1 MKSVVVEASTVA
13 KAIETA
19 WLKAEKPEEFFTKV
33 LQEHTSGF
41 LGFGA
46 QKAKIV
52 FFFKNSQK
60 SDSLFPVVLKQKE
73 YASFFGNSHLKTP
86 QSLNLIDA
94 ELNKNVDLGGQHKK
108 KPHNNQN
115 NQQKSKQNNN
125 ASAHTKTTENQL
137 GSKPVLHK
145 TPHADKNLQSQGVKQ
160 VNIQHPKSAAGIAAD
175 KKSATEN
182 QLNKPKMQVSLQA
195 PELKKESAVQKTA
208 SIDTKSAIVQDVT
221 KVLKKIQTQKIVAN
235 VSRATHSTH
244 SKSLVQPDHVSP
256 SKSRTESEVLA
267 KSTANVS
274 RPMHKTMPK
283 QVTAKFESYEDFI
296 NSTTGIPAE
305 KTSAAAKSIVVAPKT
320 ESFASTNKSMHEVS
334 ELAKTTTEVL
344 AGAVSSK
351 EKEVF
356 LKEELVVSAPQVAP
370 VVSQVSGSSTT
381 PRVPL
386 KLKRRPLTTEN
397 PGVSGITRSS
407 EKKSSGSL
415 SGITKNDD
423 MHKEEKE

>member
-19 WLKAEKPEEFFTKV
+19 WLKADKPEEFFTKV

-60 SDSLFPVVLKQKE
+60 SDSLFPVILKQKE

-86 QSLNLIDA
+86 QSLNLIDT

-108 KPHNNQN
+108 KPHNNQSN
-115 NQQKSKQNNN
+115 KQSPKQNNN
-125 ASAHTKTTENQL
+125 TSAHGKTTENQV
-137 GSKPVLHK
+137 GNKPVLHK
-145 TPHADKNLQSQGVKQ
+145 VPHADKNLQSQGVKQ
-160 VNIQHPKSAAGIAAD
+160 INIQHPKATNGASVD
-175 KKSATEN
+175 KKVATGN
-182 QLNKPKMQVSLQA
+182 QVNKPKMQVSLQA
-195 PELKKESAVQKTA
+195 PELKKESVVQKIA
-208 SIDTKSAIVQDVT
+208 PIDTKSAIVQDVT

-235 VSRATHSTH
+235 I
-244 SKSLVQPDHVSP
+244 
-256 SKSRTESEVLA
+256 
-267 KSTANVS
+267 S
-274 RPMHKTMPK
+274 RPVHKAMPK

-305 KTSAAAKSIVVAPKT
+305 KTVAPAKTIVVAPNVSSFVKT
-320 ESFASTNKSMHEVS
+320 SEPADEAFDFAQ
-334 ELAKTTTEVL
+334 ATTEKL
-344 AGAVSSK
+344 AAKVIDT

-356 LKEELVVSAPQVAP
+356 LKEELVASAPQVAP
-370 VVSQVSGSSTT
+370 VVSQVPVNSTT
-381 PRVPL
+381 QRVPL

-397 PGVSGITRSS
+397 PGISGITRSL
-407 EKKSSGSL
+407 EKKNSDSL
-415 SGITKNDD
+415 SGIVKNDD